1 MTSTLKLWTQ
11 LGLGTALAGGM
22 LAACGGEAGGEGGG
36 EGGEGASTQAVAAG
50 ESGAG
55 EGEGGAGGEGEAGA
69 AAAGG
74 EGEGGVAV
82 GDAGTDPVAYGIA
95 LAVTEAHVVA
105 ARDAYA
111 AGKKDAAAEMF
122 AHPAAEVLVEMDP
135 VFAKLGV
142 KDFKP
147 LLTAAATAA
156 ADGKSTAEVGKA
168 HDTII
173 AALRG
178 AAQKAPDNGASDAK
192 VAAGIIADQ
201 IERASAMYRII
212 AKDDRYEPY
221 LDGYGFAKVAE
232 TAFAGA
238 GAAIKSDNPAAHAR
252 ITEALAL
259 LKQAYPA
266 ATRPAKLAAQPG
278 ALSAVSSK
286 VMLAL
291 AS

>member
-1 MTSTLKLWTQ
+1 MNSKIKLWTQ

-22 LAACGGEAGGEGGG
+22 LAACGGEAGGEGGEGSGAQTVAPG
-36 EGGEGASTQAVAAG
+36 ESNGAAG
-50 ESGAG
+50 EG
-55 EGEGGAGGEGEAGA
+55 EGEGGAGGEGASGE
-69 AAAGG
+69 AAGG

-135 VFAKLGV
+135 VFTQLGV

-147 LLTAAATAA
+147 LLTDASVAV
-156 ADGKSTAEVGKA
+156 ADGTSAAEVNKHYDG
-168 HDTII
+168 II

-178 AAQKAPDNGASDAK
+178 AANKAPDNGASDAK
-192 VAAGIIADQ
+192 VAAAIIADQ
-201 IERASAMYRII
+201 IERASAMYRLI

-221 LDGYGFAKVAE
+221 LDGYGFAKVASS
-232 TAFAGA
+232 AFASS
-238 GAAIKSDNPAAHAR
+238 GAAIKTDNPALHAR
-252 ITEALAL
+252 IAHALGVL
-259 LKQAYPA
+259 GQAYPT
-266 ATRPAKLAAQPG
+266 ATRPSKLAVDQG
-278 ALSAVSSK
+278 ALSAASSK
-286 VMLAL
+286 VMLAS

>member
-1 MTSTLKLWTQ
+1 MKTTLKLWTQ

-22 LAACGGEAGGEGGG
+22 LAACGGEAGGEGGEGAKTEATPFSVG
-36 EGGEGASTQAVAAG
+36 EGGAAG
-50 ESGAG
+50 G
-55 EGEGGAGGEGEAGA
+55 EGEGGTGEGEGGG

-82 GDAGTDPVAYGIA
+82 ADAAKDPVAYGIA

-147 LLTAAATAA
+147 LLTDASVAASE
-156 ADGKSTAEVGKA
+156 GKSVAEVNAAYDK
-168 HDTII
+168 II

-178 AAQKAPDNGASDAK
+178 AAAKAPASEASNAK
-192 VAAGIIADQ
+192 VATGVITDM
-201 IERASAMYRII
+201 IERASAMYRI
-212 AKDDRYEPY
+212 AGKGSTYEPY
-221 LDGYGFAKVAE
+221 LDGYGFARVAAS
-232 TAFAGA
+232 AFATSG
-238 GAAIKSDNPAAHAR
+238 GAIKADNAPLHAR

-259 LKQAYPA
+259 LKQAYPGA
-266 ATRPAKLAAQPG
+266 ARPAKLPVEAG
-278 ALSAVSSK
+278 ALSGASAK
-286 VMLAL
+286 VMLA
-291 AS
+291 AGN